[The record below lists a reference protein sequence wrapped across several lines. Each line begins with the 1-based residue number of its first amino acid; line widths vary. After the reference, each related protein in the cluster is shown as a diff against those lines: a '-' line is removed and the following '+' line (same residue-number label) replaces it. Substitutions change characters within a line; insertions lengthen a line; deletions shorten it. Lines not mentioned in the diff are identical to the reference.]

1 MDDLLK
7 ATENTE
13 DSRVQLSDAEVI
25 TTALVAARFFGGN
38 HHQTQQYL
46 KEHGF
51 MPKMLDKSRF
61 NCRLHRL
68 FLPLLDMFD
77 SLGTV
82 LKSIS
87 PTIEY
92 LLDSFPVPMCD
103 NIRIPRVRLVRS
115 EAFRGYIASKKRYFY
130 GIRVQLLTTKDG
142 IPVKFALLP
151 GAAND
156 VQGLNAFSIPPFSD
170 RSGG

>member
-7 ATENTE
+7 AMENTE

-25 TTALVAARFFGGN
+25 TTALVVAQFFVGN

-61 NCRLHRL
+61 NCRLQRL
-68 FLPLLDMFD
+68 FLPLLDVFD

-92 LLDSFPVPMCD
+92 LLDSFPVPMGD

-115 EAFRGYIASKKRYFY
+115 EAFRGYIASKKR
-130 GIRVQLLTTKDG
+130 
-142 IPVKFALLP
+142 
-151 GAAND
+151 
-156 VQGLNAFSIPPFSD
+156 
-170 RSGG
+170 